1 MYRFLLILFLG
12 IFISSAS
19 AYAEVPDFDYFE
31 LFNEHGSVILIIDVE
46 SGKIEFSNEA
56 AQKFY
61 GYSREK
67 LESMTI
73 QDINAM
79 TPEEIER
86 ERIAAAEEQRNH
98 FIFEHRISNGEIRNV
113 EVFSYPYVTENR
125 TLLFSIIKD
134 ITPTVQLAEQKAGQ
148 RFFYSI
154 AMLVLMI
161 FLTMLSARLYNI
173 VRKYKKEQ
181 ILLLESERKNK
192 TTISNI
198 QGMVYRCKYDEYWTM
213 EYVSD
218 GCLNL
223 TGYKPDE
230 FIDNAVIDFNSII
243 EEDFREILRGKWKLA
258 MEQASIFE
266 QEYPL
271 IAKDGSKRWVLE
283 RGQIIYTEDG
293 KINALEGIITD
304 ITSLKTS
311 EEKAREYHEKLY
323 ATLISVGDGVIT
335 TDKEGKIELINPV
348 TQNITGWNQEEAFG
362 EDFDTLFNII
372 NEYTREKTE
381 SPVKKAFET
390 KSIIELANHTLLIS
404 KDGIETPI
412 EDTAAP
418 ILDKTGN
425 VVGSVVIFRD
435 NSEKH
440 RKKKEI
446 EYISFHDYL
455 TGLYNRRFFEEEL
468 KRLDYIRNYPLSVI
482 MIDVNGLKIINDSF
496 SHNAGDEL
504 IIKIAKVLADEC
516 RQDDI
521 VARYGGDEFIILLP
535 KTNEAD
541 VEILSDRIKQAIEK
555 EKIMD
560 LEISVSLGWDTK
572 YYDGQSFSQIINNA
586 ENYMYQKKI
595 VENSSKRSLVIKSI
609 LNTLLVK
616 NPREKEHSKRV
627 SMFSEEIGIA
637 YNLSKDEIKNLKV
650 AGELHDIGKI
660 AVDDSILN
668 KIEKLTEEE
677 WKEIKKHPE
686 TGFRIISTTNEY
698 INISETI
705 CTHHERWDG
714 KGYPNGLKGE
724 EIPLEARIVAI
735 ADAYDAM
742 TSQRPY
748 REPLSREEAA
758 EELKRNAGTQFD
770 PAIVKVFLEK
780 VLDVKY

>member
-1 MYRFLLILFLG
+1 MHRFLLILFLG
-12 IFISSAS
+12 IFISSANT
-19 AYAEVPDFDYFE
+19 YADVPDFDYFE
-31 LFNEHGSVILIIDVE
+31 LFNEHGSVMLIIDAE
-46 SGKIEFSNEA
+46 SGKIEFSNKA

-61 GYSREK
+61 GYSRER

-73 QDINAM
+73 QDINTM

-98 FIFEHRISNGEIRNV
+98 FIFEHRISNGKIRNV
-113 EVFSYPYVTENR
+113 EVFSYPYITENR
-125 TLLFSIIKD
+125 TLLFSIIND
-134 ITPTVQLAEQKAGQ
+134 ITPDVQLAEKKADQ
-148 RFFYSI
+148 RFFYGM
-154 AMLVLMI
+154 AMLILMI
-161 FLTMLSARLYNI
+161 FLAMLSSRLYSI

-181 ILLLESERKNK
+181 MLLLESERKNK

-213 EYVSD
+213 EYISD

-230 FIDNAVIDFNSII
+230 FIDNSIIDFNSII
-243 EEDFREILRGKWKLA
+243 EEDFREILREKWKLA
-258 MEQASIFE
+258 MEQTSIFE

-271 IAKDGSKRWVLE
+271 IAKDGSRKWVLE

-293 KINALEGIITD
+293 RVNALEGIITD
-304 ITSLKTS
+304 ITNLKSS

-323 ATLISVGDGVIT
+323 ATLISVWDGVIT

-404 KDGIETPI
+404 KDGVETPI

-425 VVGSVVIFRD
+425 IVGSVVIFRD

-468 KRLDYIRNYPLSVI
+468 KRLDCKRNYPLSVI

-496 SHNAGDEL
+496 SHNLGDEL
-504 IIKIAKVLADEC
+504 IIKIAKVLTDEC

-535 KTNEAD
+535 KTNETD
-541 VEILSDRIKQAIEK
+541 VEILSDRIKKAIEK

-572 YYDGQSFSQIINNA
+572 NYDGQSFSQIINNA

-627 SMFSEEIGIA
+627 SMLSEEIGIA
-637 YNLSKDEIKNLKV
+637 YNLSKDEIKNLKA

-677 WKEIKKHPE
+677 WQEIKKHPE
-686 TGFRIISTTNEY
+686 TGYRIISTTNEY

-748 REPLSREEAA
+748 RESLSSEEAA

-770 PAIVKVFLEK
+770 PSIVKVFLEK
-780 VLDVKY
+780 VLDVKH

>member
-1 MYRFLLILFLG
+1 MTHLAINH
-12 IFISSAS
+12 A
-19 AYAEVPDFDYFE
+19 
-31 LFNEHGSVILIIDVE
+31 VI
-46 SGKIEFSNEA
+46 
-56 AQKFY
+56 
-61 GYSREK
+61 
-67 LESMTI
+67 
-73 QDINAM
+73 
-79 TPEEIER
+79 IER
-86 ERIAAAEEQRNH
+86 
-98 FIFEHRISNGEIRNV
+98 
-113 EVFSYPYVTENR
+113 
-125 TLLFSIIKD
+125 
-134 ITPTVQLAEQKAGQ
+134 
-148 RFFYSI
+148 
-154 AMLVLMI
+154 
-161 FLTMLSARLYNI
+161 
-173 VRKYKKEQ
+173 
-181 ILLLESERKNK
+181 
-192 TTISNI
+192 
-198 QGMVYRCKYDEYWTM
+198 
-213 EYVSD
+213 
-218 GCLNL
+218 
-223 TGYKPDE
+223 
-230 FIDNAVIDFNSII
+230 
-243 EEDFREILRGKWKLA
+243 
-258 MEQASIFE
+258 
-266 QEYPL
+266 
-271 IAKDGSKRWVLE
+271 
-283 RGQIIYTEDG
+283 
-293 KINALEGIITD
+293 
-304 ITSLKTS
+304 
-311 EEKAREYHEKLY
+311 
-323 ATLISVGDGVIT
+323 
-335 TDKEGKIELINPV
+335 PV
-348 TQNITGWNQEEAFG
+348 
-362 EDFDTLFNII
+362 
-372 NEYTREKTE
+372 
-381 SPVKKAFET
+381 
-390 KSIIELANHTLLIS
+390 
-404 KDGIETPI
+404 
-412 EDTAAP
+412 
-418 ILDKTGN
+418 
-425 VVGSVVIFRD
+425 
-435 NSEKH
+435 
-440 RKKKEI
+440 
-446 EYISFHDYL
+446 
-455 TGLYNRRFFEEEL
+455 
-468 KRLDYIRNYPLSVI
+468 
-482 MIDVNGLKIINDSF
+482 DVNGLKIINDSF